1 MMNEKPRFDEESSA
15 VQAHLSIMQ
24 GVIGRMAGNSA
35 SCKTWCITLVAAVLV
50 VVARGG
56 DPDYSLIALV
66 PAILFLF
73 LDTYY
78 LALERRFRQSYND
91 FISKLHNGRVESSD
105 LYAVFPSG
113 PAAGTLAACLRSTA
127 IWPFYLTLAV
137 MTVLVWQ
144 FILA

>member
-1 MMNEKPRFDEESSA
+1 MRNPPPCKT
-15 VQAHLSIMQ
+15 HLSIMQ

-73 LDTYY
+73 WTPTTWPWSGVS
-78 LALERRFRQSYND
+78 AGH
-91 FISKLHNGRVESSD
+91 IM
-105 LYAVFPSG
+105 PS
-113 PAAGTLAACLRSTA
+113 
-127 IWPFYLTLAV
+127 
-137 MTVLVWQ
+137 
-144 FILA
+144 